1 MKKVLLTIAI
11 LGTIILSGCEKEDTL
26 VPAET
31 TLLKADK
38 GVACR
43 GCGQWDIASTGT
55 SVALSTV
62 TYDGETDTLTS
73 PSVRSA
79 SRKKVR

>member
-11 LGTIILSGCEKEDTL
+11 LGTIIFSGCEKDDTL

-38 GVACR
+38 GVSCR
-43 GCGQWDIASTGT
+43 GCGQWDIAGTGN
-55 SVALSTV
+55 SRALITV
-62 TYDGETDTLTS
+62 TYDGETDTLAPAAIRTEL
-73 PSVRSA
+73 
-79 SRKKVR
+79 RKKSR